1 MKLLEETQGKLSKC
15 EQLLG
20 YMEERL
26 KKLEE
31 EKEDLKEYQTHDR
44 IKRFVYDLFIWIYF
58 SICSAIEYAINSQ
71 ESSEAR
77 RRCDRLSAQREEF
90 NNRQNA
96 AETEMMTVQEE
107 VQSVETRI
115 RRLEARFKGYRDET
129 DRVLNEKTE
138 LMEKKKSIELSIKD
152 LLEDIGQ
159 ERNSRETAEQARSRL
174 QQEISEKSEELD
186 QLLPNFNDLVEKEKQ
201 IQTDISINEQKCKE
215 LNAKLG
221 RQDQFKSPQDRDNY
235 LNREI
240 NTTNKQIRE
249 SDAQIED
256 IERSIVEDTNEIEQL
271 QQQAHVSFGNM
282 SGYLVSKFR
291 TAKPT
296 LNKFPIRLTAK
307 IVHWKSWKFEP
318 SVKILISRMR
328 PTMRTRRKMS

>member
-1 MKLLEETQGKLSKC
+1 
-15 EQLLG
+15 
-20 YMEERL
+20 
-26 KKLEE
+26 
-31 EKEDLKEYQTHDR
+31 
-44 IKRFVYDLFIWIYF
+44 
-58 SICSAIEYAINSQ
+58 
-71 ESSEAR
+71 
-77 RRCDRLSAQREEF
+77 
-90 NNRQNA
+90 
-96 AETEMMTVQEE
+96 MMTVQEE

-271 QQQAHVSFGNM
+271 QQQAHVSFKSM

-291 TAKPT
+291 IAKPT

-307 IVHWKSWKFEP
+307 IVH
-318 SVKILISRMR
+318 
-328 PTMRTRRKMS
+328 